1 MMRLMTTGA
10 RHRAASITITGV
22 PNQYHN
28 EISAYRTPTDTHN
41 MTGETTHASA
51 TKLAAEIRRGEL
63 SPIDVVD
70 AVFDR
75 IERDNNN
82 LNAFVQLR
90 ETEARE
96 EAAEAAQT
104 IENGEPVG
112 PLHGVPV
119 ALKDLDSFIEGMPCT
134 YGSKPFADA
143 VPERTAVIVQRLLDA
158 GAIVVGSTNTPEFGH
173 KGDTT
178 NPLFGATGNPF
189 DPSKTTGGSSGGS
202 AAAVAAGMVPIALGS
217 DAGGSIRIPASAC
230 GVYGLK
236 PTVGLVPEDSRPD
249 ALESAAPFICLGG
262 LTRTVADTALL
273 LDIVAGD
280 HPRDPLSVPDDRL
293 DYKTATN
300 CAIDDL
306 SIAYSPD
313 FGLFPLEDEVAVH
326 VDTVA
331 DTLERAGAIIK
342 RTDPNFE
349 PSFEEM
355 MEAEYVTFETI
366 LASMAETLKRRA
378 GVDLLADNREEL
390 SPKLVELM
398 ENGYNHSAVAFKQ
411 ADVVRTATYDAIQ
424 DVLDDHDLL
433 LTATLGVPPFEKGRL
448 GPEEVN
454 GEPIDPYIEWLLT
467 WPMNLTGQPAASVPA
482 GLSAEGLPI
491 GAQLVGPR
499 FGEEEILAA
508 SAAVERRQPWSTDL
522 P

>member
-1 MMRLMTTGA
+1 MTT
-10 RHRAASITITGV
+10 
-22 PNQYHN
+22 
-28 EISAYRTPTDTHN
+28 
-41 MTGETTHASA
+41 ETTHVSA
-51 TKLAAEIRRGEL
+51 TQLAAEIRRGER
-63 SPIDVVD
+63 SPIDAVD
-70 AVFDR
+70 AVFER
-75 IERDNNN
+75 IERNDD

-90 ETEARE
+90 EAEARE
-96 EAAEAAQT
+96 EAAEAAQA

-112 PLHGVPV
+112 PLHGVPI

-134 YGSKPFADA
+134 YGSKPFADH
-143 VPERTAVIVQRLLDA
+143 VPDRTTVIVERLLDA

-189 DPSKTTGGSSGGS
+189 DPSKTAGGSSGGS

-236 PTVGLVPEDSRPD
+236 PTAGLVPEDSRPD

-262 LTRTVADTALL
+262 LTTTVADTALL

-280 HPRDPLSVPDDRL
+280 HPRDPLSVPDERL
-293 DYKTATN
+293 DYLAATN
-300 CAIDDL
+300 RAIDDL

-313 FGLFPLEDEVAVH
+313 FGVFPLEDEVAAR
-326 VDTVA
+326 VDTVV
-331 DTLERAGAIIK
+331 DTLERAGATVE
-342 RTDPNFE
+342 RTDPDFE
-349 PSFEEM
+349 PSFDEM
-355 MEAEYVTFETI
+355 MEAEYVTFETV
-366 LASMAETLKRRA
+366 LASTAESLERRE
-378 GVDLLADNREEL
+378 GVDLLPDHREDL
-390 SPKLVELM
+390 SPKLVQLM
-398 ENGYNHSAVAFKQ
+398 ENGYDHSAVAFKQ

-424 DVLDDHDLL
+424 NVLDDHDLL

-448 GPEEVN
+448 GPETVN
-454 GEPIDPYIEWLLT
+454 GEPIDPHMEWLLT
-467 WPMNLTGQPAASVPA
+467 WPLNLTGQPAASVPA
-482 GLSAEGLPI
+482 GLSDDGLPI

-499 FGEEEILAA
+499 FGEEELLAA
-508 SAAVERRQPWSTDL
+508 SAAIERRQPWVDDL